1 MRTEIIEETKSMD
14 PQCVGEAYVYH
25 YIEYRFMR
33 LPKEVRVTTYKGG
46 PLDGQTEEVT
56 IYHKDKRF
64 ADHVEPKLPH
74 KKQLIKIPL
83 KDIDFKAMYNQSV
96 KKVTETEDPCLKK
109 YSVPKDVC
117 DNLALMNI
125 IQHYNDIDKQYR
137 ELKPKK

>member
-96 KKVTETEDPCLKK
+96 SQKGD
-109 YSVPKDVC
+109 
-117 DNLALMNI
+117 
-125 IQHYNDIDKQYR
+125 
-137 ELKPKK
+137 